1 MSTSTVP
8 TTAPVPIPAS
18 EILSAEQA
26 EQRWR
31 EERKT
36 FIGGSEIFKLLNIEQ
51 YSKGCVRAL
60 GYEKLGTE
68 PDFPDNGDADLFER
82 GHELEPLAAQ
92 KYERETG
99 RKVRCAPS
107 DEHDLPK
114 VRRHPSFP
122 FLGVHTD
129 RYILAG
135 HGDVKETGDLE
146 LKTHR
151 TGPYIRLLREGIPVG
166 HSLQVQHSLLV
177 TGHSWG
183 AFAVLQPDSWK
194 LKHFDVPRSQETIDI
209 IKRAGENFW
218 KLKEDRKLAD
228 PLPDAQDKRCRVC
241 QFRVT
246 CRNEAADPNE
256 VAQVQAQKEGKA
268 NLVQITM
275 PVLEQL
281 VADRQLLAGE
291 IKAAE
296 EAKDSLDE
304 RIRGLVAGAAKNAEG
319 VLLPKHKVYLKAS
332 QTTKLDTTAL
342 KVAEPEIYNKYVRVL
357 PNEYYRIF
365 DR

>member
-1 MSTSTVP
+1 
-8 TTAPVPIPAS
+8 
-18 EILSAEQA
+18 
-26 EQRWR
+26 
-31 EERKT
+31 
-36 FIGGSEIFKLLNIEQ
+36 
-51 YSKGCVRAL
+51 
-60 GYEKLGTE
+60 
-68 PDFPDNGDADLFER
+68 
-82 GHELEPLAAQ
+82 
-92 KYERETG
+92 
-99 RKVRCAPS
+99 
-107 DEHDLPK
+107 
-114 VRRHPSFP
+114 
-122 FLGVHTD
+122 
-129 RYILAG
+129 
-135 HGDVKETGDLE
+135 
-146 LKTHR
+146 
-151 TGPYIRLLREGIPVG
+151 
-166 HSLQVQHSLLV
+166 
-177 TGHSWG
+177 
-183 AFAVLQPDSWK
+183 
-194 LKHFDVPRSQETIDI
+194 
-209 IKRAGENFW
+209 
-218 KLKEDRKLAD
+218 
-228 PLPDAQDKRCRVC
+228 
-241 QFRVT
+241 VT